1 MQNLLFRSDFMKKII
16 FALFLLTFSLSFSNS
31 DIDIISKEVWRC
43 PHSVDRTFKGLTYV
57 KFLNENGKPSITFSV
72 LDNRTALKT
81 GTVTLELS
89 QLDYEVKEDEK
100 SIYFINLNEKTKD
113 FYNYRL
119 SYSFDKKN
127 RPKMDLY
134 RISDNKKLCSLIAN

>member
-1 MQNLLFRSDFMKKII
+1 MKKII
-16 FALFLLTFSLSFSNS
+16 LTLFLLTFSLSFSNS
-31 DIDIISKEVWRC
+31 DIDIISKELWRC
-43 PHSVDRTFKGLTYV
+43 PYSVDKTFKGLTYV

-72 LDNRTALKT
+72 LDNRAALKT

-113 FYNYRL
+113 FSNYRL

-134 RISDNKKLCSLIAN
+134 HISDNKKLCSLIAN

>member
-1 MQNLLFRSDFMKKII
+1 MKKILLT
-16 FALFLLTFSLSFSNS
+16 LFLLTFGLSFSNS
-31 DIDIISKEVWRC
+31 DIDIISKELWRC
-43 PHSVDRTFKGLTYV
+43 PYSVDKTFKGLTYV
-57 KFLNENGKPSITFSV
+57 KFLNENSKPSITFSV
-72 LDNRTALKT
+72 LDNRAALKT

-113 FYNYRL
+113 FSNYRL

>member
-1 MQNLLFRSDFMKKII
+1 MKKII
-16 FALFLLTFSLSFSNS
+16 LALFLLTFSLSFSNS
-31 DIDIISKEVWRC
+31 DIDIISKELWRC
-43 PHSVDRTFKGLTYV
+43 PYSVDKTFKGLTYV

-72 LDNRTALKT
+72 LDNRAALKT

-113 FYNYRL
+113 FSNYRL

-134 RISDNKKLCSLIAN
+134 RISDNKKLCSLITN

>member
-1 MQNLLFRSDFMKKII
+1 MKKII
-16 FALFLLTFSLSFSNS
+16 LTLFLLTFSLSFSNS
-31 DIDIISKEVWRC
+31 DIDIISKELWRC
-43 PHSVDRTFKGLTYV
+43 PYSVDKTFKGLTYV

-72 LDNRTALKT
+72 LDNRAALKT

-89 QLDYEVKEDEK
+89 QLEYEVKEDEK

-113 FYNYRL
+113 FSNYRL

-127 RPKMDLY
+127 RPKIDLY

>member
-1 MQNLLFRSDFMKKII
+1 MKKII

-31 DIDIISKEVWRC
+31 DIDIISKELWRC
-43 PHSVDRTFKGLTYV
+43 PYSVDKTFKGLTYV

-81 GTVTLELS
+81 GTVPLELS

-113 FYNYRL
+113 FSNYKL

>member
-1 MQNLLFRSDFMKKII
+1 MKKII
-16 FALFLLTFSLSFSNS
+16 LALFLLTFSLSFSNS
-31 DIDIISKEVWRC
+31 DIDIISKELWRC
-43 PHSVDRTFKGLTYV
+43 PYSVDKTFKGLTYV
-57 KFLNENGKPSITFSV
+57 KFLNDNGNPSITFSI

-113 FYNYRL
+113 FSNYKL

-127 RPKMDLY
+127 RPKIDLY
-134 RISDNKKLCSLIAN
+134 RISDNKKLCNLIAN

>member
-1 MQNLLFRSDFMKKII
+1 M
-16 FALFLLTFSLSFSNS
+16 FLLTFSLSFSNS
-31 DIDIISKEVWRC
+31 DIDIISKELWRC
-43 PHSVDRTFKGLTYV
+43 PYSVDKTFKGLTYV

-72 LDNRTALKT
+72 LDNRAALKT

-113 FYNYRL
+113 FSNYRL

>member
-1 MQNLLFRSDFMKKII
+1 MKKII
-16 FALFLLTFSLSFSNS
+16 LALFLLTFSLSFSNS
-31 DIDIISKEVWRC
+31 DIDTISKELWRC
-43 PHSVDRTFKGLTYV
+43 PYSVDKTFKGLTYV
-57 KFLNENGKPSITFSV
+57 KFLNENGNPSITFSV

-113 FYNYRL
+113 FSNYKL

>member
-1 MQNLLFRSDFMKKII
+1 MKKII
-16 FALFLLTFSLSFSNS
+16 LTLFLLTFGLSFSNS
-31 DIDIISKEVWRC
+31 DIDIISKELWRC
-43 PHSVDRTFKGLTYV
+43 PYSVDKTFKGLTYV

-72 LDNRTALKT
+72 LDNRAALKT

-113 FYNYRL
+113 FSNYRL

-127 RPKMDLY
+127 RPKMDFY
-134 RISDNKKLCSLIAN
+134 VFDNLICYKTAKFFVI

>member
-1 MQNLLFRSDFMKKII
+1 MKKII
-16 FALFLLTFSLSFSNS
+16 LTLFLLTFSLSFSNS
-31 DIDIISKEVWRC
+31 DIDIISKELWRC
-43 PHSVDRTFKGLTYV
+43 PYSVDKTFKGLTYV

-72 LDNRTALKT
+72 LDNRAALKT

-89 QLDYEVKEDEK
+89 QLEYEVKEDEK

-113 FYNYRL
+113 FSNYRL

-127 RPKMDLY
+127 RPKIDLY
-134 RISDNKKLCSLIAN
+134 RISDNKKLCSLITN

>member
-1 MQNLLFRSDFMKKII
+1 MKKII
-16 FALFLLTFSLSFSNS
+16 LALFLLTFGLSFSNS
-31 DIDIISKEVWRC
+31 DIDIISKELWRC
-43 PHSVDRTFKGLTYV
+43 PYSVDKTFKGLTYV
-57 KFLNENGKPSITFSV
+57 KFLNENSKPSITFSV
-72 LDNRTALKT
+72 LDNRAALKT

-113 FYNYRL
+113 FSNYRL

>member
-1 MQNLLFRSDFMKKII
+1 MKKII
-16 FALFLLTFSLSFSNS
+16 LALFLLTFSLSFSNS
-31 DIDIISKEVWRC
+31 DIDIISKELWRC
-43 PHSVDRTFKGLTYV
+43 PYSVDKTFKGLTYV
-57 KFLNENGKPSITFSV
+57 KFLNDNGKPSITFSV

-113 FYNYRL
+113 FSNYKL

>member
-1 MQNLLFRSDFMKKII
+1 MKKII
-16 FALFLLTFSLSFSNS
+16 LALFLLTFSLSFSNS
-31 DIDIISKEVWRC
+31 DIDIISKELWRC
-43 PHSVDRTFKGLTYV
+43 PYSVDKTFKGLTYV
-57 KFLNENGKPSITFSV
+57 KFLNDNDKPSITFSV
-72 LDNRTALKT
+72 LDNRAALKT

-113 FYNYRL
+113 FSNYRL

>member
-1 MQNLLFRSDFMKKII
+1 MKKII

-31 DIDIISKEVWRC
+31 DIDIISKELWRC
-43 PHSVDRTFKGLTYV
+43 PYSVDKTFKGLTYV

-89 QLDYEVKEDEK
+89 QLEYEVKEDEK

-113 FYNYRL
+113 FSNYRL

>member
-1 MQNLLFRSDFMKKII
+1 MKKII
-16 FALFLLTFSLSFSNS
+16 LTLFLLTFSLSFSNS
-31 DIDIISKEVWRC
+31 DIDIISKELWRC
-43 PHSVDRTFKGLTYV
+43 PYSVDKTFKGLTYV
-57 KFLNENGKPSITFSV
+57 KFLNDNDKPSITFSV
-72 LDNRTALKT
+72 LDNRAALKT

-113 FYNYRL
+113 FSNYRL

>member
-1 MQNLLFRSDFMKKII
+1 MKKII
-16 FALFLLTFSLSFSNS
+16 LALFLLTFSLSFSNS
-31 DIDIISKEVWRC
+31 DIDIISKELWRC
-43 PHSVDRTFKGLTYV
+43 PYSVDKTFKGLTYV
-57 KFLNENGKPSITFSV
+57 KFLNENGNPSITFSV

-113 FYNYRL
+113 FSNYKL

>member
-1 MQNLLFRSDFMKKII
+1 MKKII
-16 FALFLLTFSLSFSNS
+16 LSLFLLTFSLSFSNS
-31 DIDIISKEVWRC
+31 DVDIISKELWRC
-43 PHSVDRTFKGLTYV
+43 PYSVDKTFKGLTYV
-57 KFLNENGKPSITFSV
+57 KFLNDNGKPSITFSI

-113 FYNYRL
+113 FSNYKL

-127 RPKMDLY
+127 RPNMDLY
-134 RISDNKKLCSLIAN
+134 RISDNKKLCCLIAN

>member
-1 MQNLLFRSDFMKKII
+1 MKKII
-16 FALFLLTFSLSFSNS
+16 LTLFLLTFSLSFSNS
-31 DIDIISKEVWRC
+31 DIDIISKELWRC
-43 PHSVDRTFKGLTYV
+43 PYSVDKTFKGLTYV
-57 KFLNENGKPSITFSV
+57 KFLNENGNPSITFSV

-113 FYNYRL
+113 FSNYKL

-127 RPKMDLY
+127 KPKMDLY

>member
-1 MQNLLFRSDFMKKII
+1 MKKII
-16 FALFLLTFSLSFSNS
+16 LTLFLLTFSLSFSNS
-31 DIDIISKEVWRC
+31 DIDIISKELWRC
-43 PHSVDRTFKGLTYV
+43 PYSVDKTFKGLTYV

-72 LDNRTALKT
+72 LDNRAALKT

-89 QLDYEVKEDEK
+89 QLEYEVKEDEK

-113 FYNYRL
+113 FSNYRL

-134 RISDNKKLCSLIAN
+134 RISDNKKLCSLITN

>member
-1 MQNLLFRSDFMKKII
+1 MKKII

-43 PHSVDRTFKGLTYV
+43 PYSVDRTFKGLSYI
-57 KFLNENGKPSITFSV
+57 KFLNENGKPSISV
-72 LDNRTALKT
+72 SILDNRAALKT
-81 GTVTLELS
+81 GKVSLELS
-89 QLDYEVKEDEK
+89 QLDYEVKENEN
-100 SIYFINLNEKTKD
+100 SIYFTNLSDKTQV
-113 FYNYRL
+113 FSNYKL

-134 RISDNKKLCSLIAN
+134 RISDNKKLCSLITN